1 MKIAQ
6 IVAVSTNL
14 AIGKDNDLIWRLPA
28 DLKHF
33 KNITMGHC
41 MLMGRKNFESIGR
54 ALPGRTTIIVTR
66 DQNYTQEGCHVVH
79 SIDQGIELAKSLQEE
94 ELMIIGG
101 GQIYE
106 QTLPLTS
113 KVYYTEV
120 HEEFEADTFYPKL
133 DSLNWEVMD
142 EVTHQKDEKNKFD
155 YTFKTYI
162 KKGSE

>member
-1 MKIAQ
+1 MIISH
-6 IVAVSTNL
+6 IVAVANNHV
-14 AIGKDNDLIWRLPA
+14 IGKDNDLIWRLPA

-54 ALPGRTTIIVTR
+54 ALPGRTTIIITR
-66 DQNYTQEGCHVVH
+66 NKNYKVEGCHTVF
-79 SIDQGIELAKSLQEE
+79 SIKEGIALAKSLNET

-106 QTLPLTS
+106 QSLELTS

-120 HEEFEADTFYPKL
+120 HENFEGDTFYPEL
-133 DSLNWEVMD
+133 TSDNWELQD
-142 EVTHQKDEKNKFD
+142 EEFHSADEKNKLN
-155 YTFKTYI
+155 YTFKIYSR
-162 KKGSE
+162 KDSK

>member
-1 MKIAQ
+1 MTISQ
-6 IVAVSTNL
+6 IVAVANNNV
-14 AIGKDNDLIWRLPA
+14 IGKNNDLIWRLPA

-66 DQNYTQEGCHVVH
+66 NEDYKVEGCHTVF
-79 SIDQGIELAKSLQEE
+79 SIQEGIVLAKSLNET

-106 QTLPLTS
+106 QSLEMTS
-113 KVYYTEV
+113 KIYFTAV
-120 HEEFEADTFYPKL
+120 HETFEGDTFYPDL
-133 DSLNWEVMD
+133 ETSQWQLISENNHLTDD
-142 EVTHQKDEKNKFD
+142 KNKHA
-155 YTFKTYI
+155 YTFREYI
-162 KKGSE
+162 KK